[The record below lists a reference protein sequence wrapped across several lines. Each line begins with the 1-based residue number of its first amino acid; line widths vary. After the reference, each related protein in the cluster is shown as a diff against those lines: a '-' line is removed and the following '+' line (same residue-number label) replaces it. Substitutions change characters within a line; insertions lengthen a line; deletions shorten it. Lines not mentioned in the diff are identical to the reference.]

1 MHSACTFYSFTYS
14 QPNNDRFPCGFH
26 NPSIALMKI
35 ITAFSM
41 QELLGPILQLLAEQ
55 WGKGWDSSF
64 FILCF
69 WGGGGVVEGGGR
81 NRDGS
86 ILVSNG

>member
-69 WGGGGVVEGGGR
+69 WGGGVVEGGGR